1 MWLHVATCKFFISYL
16 DRLGFVAFVSIW
28 FQISLFFV
36 CQNAAFLCRI
46 LPNLVKIET
55 TIINVA
61 NSNLLLLGLIQFVKT
76 DSKENTESNV
86 NVEGVSNCYQQQT
99 ASESKDIQYFETDK
113 CKRKNNQ
120 FRVCSQMCL
129 CIRGTDMSW
138 VDIKNYKKTKT
149 CCI

>member
-1 MWLHVATCKFFISYL
+1 VTACCNLQVFHFVFGSSWFCCVCVDLISNL
-16 DRLGFVAFVSIW
+16 S
-28 FQISLFFV
+28 FFV

-129 CIRGTDMSW
+129 CIRGTDMS
-138 VDIKNYKKTKT
+138 
-149 CCI
+149 

>member
-1 MWLHVATCKFFISYL
+1 MLQLASFSFHIWIVLVL
-16 DRLGFVAFVSIW
+16 LRLCRFDFK
-28 FQISLFFV
+28 SLFFFV

-129 CIRGTDMSW
+129 CIRQGL
-138 VDIKNYKKTKT
+138 I
-149 CCI
+149 